1 MAGRRTPR
9 YLAWMHYFEDVVIG
23 QEIEIGRHTP
33 TRDEIVEFARQWDPQ
48 PFHMD
53 EDAAR
58 NSVMGGLCASS
69 CHTYAISALIHS
81 RRPTRLKTAA
91 MLGMEVR
98 FPHPVRPDEELTLIE
113 LPLEKRVSKSR
124 PEVGVVR
131 SRTRLQS
138 EVGADV
144 MWMETSFLVERR
156 S

>member
-1 MAGRRTPR
+1 
-9 YLAWMHYFEDVVIG
+9 MHYFEDVVIG